1 MTRTPDTAVAPSTVR
16 AVQATAVLTLLVL
29 LWQSVTAGRLLI
41 GEDGTGGHAAGA
53 IALHV
58 TSGLLLLATALHGRR
73 TRVWWPAA
81 LAGVVFVLGFV
92 QAALGSSGSIA
103 THVPLA
109 LVLTVGTAW
118 LAAWAFRS
126 PAR

>member
-16 AVQATAVLTLLVL
+16 AVQAAAVLTLLVL
-29 LWQSVTAGRLLI
+29 GWQFVTAGRI
-41 GEDGTGGHAAGA
+41 SVGEDALGGHAAGA

-58 TSGLLLLATALHGRR
+58 TSALLLLATALHGRR

-81 LAGVVFVLGFV
+81 LAGVVLVLGFV
-92 QAALGSSGSIA
+92 QAALGSSGSIEA
-103 THVPLA
+103 HVPLA
-109 LVLTVGTAW
+109 LLLVVGTAW

-126 PAR
+126 PA